1 MHETQNQEPARA
13 SWGARASWIEKV
25 QGISL
30 TSMILIGLTLGVVV
44 GMFVG
49 ERAEILKPV
58 GNGFIRLLQ
67 MAVLPYF
74 IVALPLGFG
83 RLTYQEAK
91 LLGVRMFLFSG
102 LLWALALL
110 LVFLLPFTFPVLESA
125 SFFSANMV
133 QTAEQVNFVE
143 LYIPANPFSSLSQAV
158 IPGVVVFGIAMGI
171 ALIGVPNKQQLLTV
185 LDSLANALGRITAF
199 VVKLTPIGVFAL
211 AAGAAGTMTPAE
223 LSRLQVYLLAYSV
236 GAVLLTFW
244 LVPMLVASLTPFSYR
259 DILRVTR
266 DPLVT
271 GFTTGNLLVVLA
283 MLAENCKQLFQDRD
297 AQSRQHAESV
307 IDVTLPI
314 AFTFPNLGVVLLLLF
329 IPFAGW
335 FTGNPVGLTSYPKLC
350 LLGFFSFFG
359 SVEIGLPFVL
369 QQLRIP
375 TDMFQLHVVTLVY
388 VGRLATLLA
397 VMHLAAVALLSA
409 AGNAGWLKFRP
420 NRLGLFAV
428 YSMGILLVCIG
439 GTRFVLQST
448 VDQAYAKDRVVTGMQ
463 AIRHSVTGEVKREV
477 PPPLE
482 LEQGMSPLD
491 AIRDRGFLVVGYDP
505 EGMPFSFFNS
515 MGELVGFDIEMTQAL
530 TDELGVG
537 VRYFPYQKSE
547 MAKDLNG
554 NRRYDLLIGGLFA
567 TPTRVE
573 KMRFSDPYL
582 DLHQAFIVLDH
593 RKDEFVSL
601 SNLAATNKLRIGVLE
616 RPYFG
621 ERIRQALPGAEIVL
635 LDSPRK
641 FFEEEESLDALVM
654 SAEAGSAWTL
664 LYPRYSVVLPE
675 DGQITVSVGY
685 PMPVDAVRLEN
696 VVSRWIDLKRKDGT
710 IDTLYGHWIEGKTA
724 EKTEPRWNIMT
735 NVLGWK
741 PS

>member
-1 MHETQNQEPARA
+1 MLETQTPARVRT
-13 SWGARASWIEKV
+13 SWLEKSR
-25 QGISL
+25 GISL
-30 TSMILIGLTLGVVV
+30 TSMILLGLVSGIVV
-44 GMFVG
+44 GISVG
-49 ERAEILKPV
+49 ERAEIVKPL

-83 RLTYQEAK
+83 RLTYQEARQ
-91 LLGVRMFLFSG
+91 LGVRLVLFSG
-102 LLWALALL
+102 LLWTLAWL
-110 LVFLLPFTFPVLESA
+110 LVFLLPFTFPALESA
-125 SFFSANMV
+125 SFFSVNMV
-133 QTAEQVNFVE
+133 QTAQPVNFIE
-143 LYIPANPFSSLSQAV
+143 LYIPANPFLSLSQAV

-171 ALIGVPNKQQLLTV
+171 ALIGVPNKHQLLTV

-199 VVKLTPIGVFAL
+199 VVTLTPIGVFAL
-211 AAGAAGTMTPAE
+211 AAGAAGTMTLAE
-223 LSRLQVYLLAYSV
+223 LSRLQVYLIAYSI
-236 GAVLLTFW
+236 GAMLLTFW
-244 LVPMLVASLTPFSYR
+244 LVPMLVASLTPFRYR
-259 DILRVTR
+259 DVLRVTR

-283 MLAENCKQLFQDRD
+283 MLAENCKQLFQQRD
-297 AQSRQHAESV
+297 TQSRQHAESV

-335 FTGNPVGLTSYPKLC
+335 FTGNPVELSNYPKLC

-388 VGRLATLLA
+388 VGRLATLVA
-397 VMHLAAVALLSA
+397 VMHLAGVALLIA

-420 NRLGLFAV
+420 NRLIQFAV
-428 YSMGILLVCIG
+428 YSIGILLICVG
-439 GTRFVLQST
+439 GTRFVLKST
-448 VDQAYAKDRVVTGMQ
+448 VDQAYAKDKVVREMQSIRYSISGEVQRQIPPPLQLEQTVSPLQ
-463 AIRHSVTGEVKREV
+463 AIRN
-477 PPPLE
+477 
-482 LEQGMSPLD
+482 
-491 AIRDRGFLVVGYDP
+491 RGYLVVGYDR
-505 EGMPFSFFNS
+505 EGLPFSFFNS
-515 MGELVGFDIEMTQAL
+515 NDELVGFDIEMTQAL
-530 TDELGVG
+530 ADELGVE
-537 VRYFPYQKSE
+537 VKYFPYQKTE

-567 TPTRVE
+567 TPARVE

-593 RKDEFVSL
+593 RKHEFVSL
-601 SNLAATNKLRIGVLE
+601 SSLAATPDLRIGVLE

-621 ERIRQALPGAEIVL
+621 ERIRQTMPKAEIIL
-635 LDSPRK
+635 LDSPRQ
-641 FFEEEESLDALVM
+641 FFEDEASLDALVM

-664 LYPRYSVVLPE
+664 LYPRHSVVLPE
-675 DGQITVSVGY
+675 DGQITVSVGF
-685 PMPVDAVRLEN
+685 PMPIDAVRFEH
-696 VVSRWIDLKRKDGT
+696 VVSRWIDLKKKDGT
-710 IDTLYGHWIEGKTA
+710 IDALYRHWIEGKTA

-735 NVLGWK
+735 NVLGW
-741 PS
+741 